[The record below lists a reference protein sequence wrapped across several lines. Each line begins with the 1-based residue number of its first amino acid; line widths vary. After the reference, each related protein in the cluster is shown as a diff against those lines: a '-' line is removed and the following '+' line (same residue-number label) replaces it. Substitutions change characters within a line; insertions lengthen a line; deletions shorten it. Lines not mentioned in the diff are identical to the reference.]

1 MLPLLLLLAGVA
13 HGAYYLPGVTPTQ
26 FADEDPVVLSAN
38 KVTSTKTPIQ
48 FDYYDLPFCKR
59 SKSESKAE
67 NLGERLSGDSL
78 THSPYEVRIARMSS
92 EHALVVDL
100 ALHETRCCLSTVM

>member
-1 MLPLLLLLAGVA
+1 MFPLLLLLAGVA
-13 HGAYYLPGVTPTQ
+13 HGAYYLPGVTPTH
-26 FADEDPVVLSAN
+26 FADEDTVILSAN

-78 THSPYEVRIARMSS
+78 TQSPYEVSFTAQV
-92 EHALVVDL
+92 L
-100 ALHETRCCLSTVM
+100 